1 MALIGSLVR
10 NVFPSSSTCYI
21 YHSAFI
27 KLHTLLCTFKYSTFF
42 KLHTPLLH
50 ISLHIF
56 AYTKILLVNNLPQ
69 FPDILA
75 SFLINWKVFRLPGK
89 VSRHPEI
96 SRFVSRQPEMFLES
110 RLPGKLPNTIESFA
124 LLWNFFSYVT
134 DIRDISLLCCWR
146 LFPVE
151 FSFWFVFVYK

>member
-50 ISLHIF
+50 ISLHIY
-56 AYTKILLVNNLPQ
+56 AYTKILLVNNLAQ
-69 FPDILA
+69 FPDILT
-75 SFLINWKVFRLPGK
+75 SFLITWKVFRLPGK
-89 VSRHPEI
+89 FSRQPET
-96 SRFVSRQPEMFLES
+96 SRLVSRQPEMFLES
-110 RLPGKLPNTIESFA
+110 SLPGKLPYTIESFA
-124 LLWNFFSYVT
+124 LLWEKSP
-134 DIRDISLLCCWR
+134 I
-146 LFPVE
+146 
-151 FSFWFVFVYK
+151 